1 MLYDNQPTAGLPM
14 FELLGLELYETDG
27 PVQHISRYLPSV
39 RRARFCVCCVCMY
52 VCVCVCVC
60 VCVFV
65 CI

>member
-1 MLYDNQPTAGLPM
+1 M